1 MEYSSAVC
9 DTSLRRRLSGPLD
22 RAARPLAR
30 AGIRADAVTM
40 TGLVVGLGACV
51 AAGSGWW
58 CLALVLWWSN
68 RILDGLDGPLA
79 RVAGATDRGGF
90 LDIVADFTVYGG
102 FVVGVAVA
110 IPDARLACVVLFAS
124 YYVSGVAFLAWS
136 STAERRGRERSDE
149 RSLHFVSGIAEGAET
164 IVAYS
169 LFCLFP
175 QYAPAIAW
183 TFAVLVAITA
193 LQRIV
198 WAYRWLSVPDET
210 TGGRF

>member
-1 MEYSSAVC
+1 MF
-9 DTSLRRRLSGPLD
+9 DKSLRRRLSGPLD
-22 RAARPLAR
+22 RAAGRLAG
-30 AGIRADAVTM
+30 AGIGADAVTV

-51 AAGSGWW
+51 AAGARWW
-58 CLALVLWWSN
+58 YLALGLWWAN
-68 RILDGLDGPLA
+68 RLLDGLDGPLA

-110 IPDARLACVVLFAS
+110 VPEARLACVVLLAS

-136 STAERRGRERSDE
+136 SAAERRGREHGDE

-164 IVAYS
+164 IVAYT

-175 QYAPAIAW
+175 LYAPAIAW
-183 TFAVLVAITA
+183 IFAVLVGVTA

-198 WAYRWLSVPDET
+198 WAYRWLSVPDEA
-210 TGGRF
+210 TGDRF